1 MRETMEKILS
11 RPALKKEIDRLRRE
25 GRKIAF
31 TNGCFDIL
39 HVGHVRYLREAAKM
53 GDILILALN
62 SDASVRAIK
71 GDQRPIVPDA
81 ERADV
86 AAALA
91 SVDYVTIFD
100 ELTPLELIEDLRPDV
115 IVKGGDWAEENIV
128 GRDAVRKWGGAVA
141 IVPQIPGASTT
152 NIVEKIISVYGKI

>member
-1 MRETMEKILS
+1 MRETMEKFLS
-11 RPALKKEIDRLRRE
+11 REALKKEIDRLRRE

-39 HVGHVRYLREAAKM
+39 HVGHVRYLREAAKT
-53 GDILILALN
+53 GDVLILALN

-71 GDQRPIVPDA
+71 GDRRPLVPEA

-86 AAALA
+86 AAALECI
-91 SVDYVTIFD
+91 DYVIIFN
-100 ELTPLELIEDLRPDV
+100 ELTPLELIEDLQPDV
-115 IVKGGDWAEENIV
+115 IVKGGDWAEENVV
-128 GRDAVRKWGGAVA
+128 GRDAVKKWGGAVV
-141 IVPQIPGASTT
+141 IVPQVPGVSTT